1 MNQAIPVAIYGLC
14 MLASAACTWLL
25 LRGFRRSR
33 TPLLF
38 WAGICF
44 FLLSL
49 NSVVVLFDLLIFP
62 QYDLQ
67 GWRHAASLAAVG
79 VLIFGLVWESE

>member
-1 MNQAIPVAIYGLC
+1 MNEAIPVAIYVLC
-14 MLASAACTWLL
+14 MLASTACTWLL
-25 LRGFRRSR
+25 LRGFWRSR

-44 FLLSL
+44 LFLSL
-49 NSVVVLFDLLIFP
+49 NSVIVLFDLLIFP
-62 QYDLQ
+62 LYDLRA
-67 GWRHAASLAAVG
+67 WRHAASLAAVS